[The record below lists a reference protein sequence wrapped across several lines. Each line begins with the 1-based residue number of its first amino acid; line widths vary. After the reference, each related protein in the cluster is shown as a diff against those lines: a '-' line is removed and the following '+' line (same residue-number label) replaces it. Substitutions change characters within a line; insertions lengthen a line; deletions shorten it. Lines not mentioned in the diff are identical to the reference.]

1 MVFDIASS
9 TNPVYVAGRDSA
21 GLVSG
26 RDITAVQTLL
36 ATGTVLYTG
45 KAGDAAGCEPIVG
58 FARGCELMMYQ
69 LPTRLAGTLVGASAL
84 SGVST
89 FGQAVFS
96 SILASTTNITINSG
110 ATLAAPTSSLTV
122 SGNFTNNGT
131 FTHGNGQV
139 QLTGTNQTI
148 SGAAATTTFYDLIQ
162 LATTTAATTF
172 GTTSTIVV
180 LRNLTLQGTSSAVLT
195 LSSVSPTAS
204 WRMDPWSS
212 SSVSVAYLDVRDS
225 NNISATTTN
234 IMCIDGCVDRGNNL
248 NWIFGSSSV
257 GSSTIT
263 EHTAGQVTN
272 AFTAHSKTDATL
284 FAFRLIPSGS
294 MATVT
299 DAVFD
304 IDGVVNLNVNNFS
317 NLRLYRDINGNANY
331 DVSDVAVGGSG
342 LFTVVDQTGSI
353 TFTGDFRSTSSMN
366 YILVGD
372 WTAPDNGS
380 FMNVS
385 LTTDGVTIIDAAGTQ
400 TVFGSVSS
408 IQHSRN
414 NQGSGGGGSSGRSAV
429 GGDAPAAD
437 GDRGGG
443 TSEAGELMG
452 DDPDYFWP
460 SSNSGSWNNGAN
472 AYDRVDG
479 TYATTSSVVN
489 HSYQNAGFVI
499 PVTNIIN
506 GIEVKLELSGTT
518 AAGTVDV
525 QLSWDG
531 GGSWTSIQTTPT
543 LTTADS
549 VRTLGGPA
557 DMWGRAWTAAELSNS
572 NFAIRVAGNPSSNTV
587 SLDAIQVRVYHQA
600 GGGGQGGGGGGGI

>member
-1 MVFDIASS
+1 
-9 TNPVYVAGRDSA
+9 
-21 GLVSG
+21 
-26 RDITAVQTLL
+26 
-36 ATGTVLYTG
+36 
-45 KAGDAAGCEPIVG
+45 
-58 FARGCELMMYQ
+58 
-69 LPTRLAGTLVGASAL
+69 
-84 SGVST
+84 
-89 FGQAVFS
+89 
-96 SILASTTNITINSG
+96 
-110 ATLAAPTSSLTV
+110 
-122 SGNFTNNGT
+122 
-131 FTHGNGQV
+131 
-139 QLTGTNQTI
+139 
-148 SGAAATTTFYDLIQ
+148 
-162 LATTTAATTF
+162 
-172 GTTSTIVV
+172 
-180 LRNLTLQGTSSAVLT
+180 
-195 LSSVSPTAS
+195 
-204 WRMDPWSS
+204 
-212 SSVSVAYLDVRDS
+212 
-225 NNISATTTN
+225 
-234 IMCIDGCVDRGNNL
+234 
-248 NWIFGSSSV
+248 
-257 GSSTIT
+257 
-263 EHTAGQVTN
+263 
-272 AFTAHSKTDATL
+272 
-284 FAFRLIPSGS
+284 

-353 TFTGDFRSTSSMN
+353 TFTGDFPSTSSMN